1 MPINQFSVL
10 VVEDNHDTL
19 HMICLLLESEGF
31 KSVAADNCVKALS
44 YLDEHEPDVILVDLM
59 LPEMTGL
66 EFIRHVRRIANHD
79 LTPIIAIS
87 AFDQRYL
94 AAAIMAGAD
103 AALHKPE
110 DIERL
115 TQTINDVL
123 GRKRPDKVA

>member
-1 MPINQFSVL
+1 MLINHNSVL
-10 VVEDNHDTL
+10 VIEDNLDTL
-19 HMICLLLESEGF
+19 HMICLMLESEGF
-31 KSVAADNCVKALS
+31 EAIAASDSSQALE
-44 YLDEHEPDVILVDLM
+44 YLESRNVDVVLVDLM

-66 EFIRHVRRIANHD
+66 EFIRHVRRISNHD

-110 DIERL
+110 DVERL
-115 TQTINDVL
+115 IQTINEVL
-123 GRKRPDKVA
+123 SRKRPDKVA